1 MKGLRR
7 NGVVGVVG
15 VGMSESSPVY
25 EGIKTT
31 QHYQPVLRRLS
42 ESSPVY
48 EGVVRLIENRG
59 QRLFNRADACKR

>member
-1 MKGLRR
+1 
-7 NGVVGVVG
+7 
-15 VGMSESSPVY
+15 MSESSPVY